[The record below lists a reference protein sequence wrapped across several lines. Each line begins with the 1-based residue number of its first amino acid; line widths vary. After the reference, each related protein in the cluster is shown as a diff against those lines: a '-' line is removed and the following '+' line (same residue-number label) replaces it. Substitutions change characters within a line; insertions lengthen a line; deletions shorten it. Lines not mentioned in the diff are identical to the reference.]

1 MSHFCAVPDMVV
13 VMDVSSPATPTR
25 RRDVARHR
33 DQLIAAATEEF
44 ARNPEA
50 SMADIARVAE
60 LTRATVYRHFPNR
73 EALEEAIRVEAL
85 ARASRALE
93 ESRLDEGTAL
103 EVLQRVIHAL
113 GTHGM
118 SLRFMLQQGPDS
130 DPRFLAQ
137 RAQVLAPLVDVVRR
151 GQREGLL
158 DEDLAPEWIVT
169 AMASL
174 LVAAVRDAASPEAAV
189 DELVYATLMFG
200 VAAGAR

>member
-1 MSHFCAVPDMVV
+1 MSHFRVIRDMVV
-13 VMDVSSPATPTR
+13 VMDVSSPATPAR

-33 DQLIAAATEEF
+33 DMLIAAATEEF
-44 ARNPEA
+44 SRNPEA

-73 EALEEAIRVEAL
+73 EALESAIRVEAL

-113 GTHGM
+113 GAQGM
-118 SLRFMLQQGPDS
+118 GLRFMLLQAPDS

-137 RAQVLAPLVDVVRR
+137 RAHVLGPLVDVVRR

-158 DEDLAPEWIVT
+158 DRELAPEWIVT

-174 LVAAVRDAASPEAAV
+174 LVAAVRDAPSPDAAV
-189 DELVYATLMFG
+189 GESVHRTLMFG
-200 VAAGAR
+200 IATTRD

>member
-1 MSHFCAVPDMVV
+1 
-13 VMDVSSPATPTR
+13 MDDTPSAPPPR

-33 DQLIAAATEEF
+33 GMLIAAATEEF

-73 EALEEAIRVEAL
+73 EALEAAIRSEAL
-85 ARASRALE
+85 ARASRALD

-103 EVLQRVIHAL
+103 EVLQRVIRAL
-113 GTHGM
+113 SAQGM
-118 SLRFMLQQGPDS
+118 GLRFMLLQAPDA

-151 GQREGLL
+151 GQREGHLR
-158 DEDLAPEWIVT
+158 ENLAPEWIVT

-174 LVAAVRDAASPEAAV
+174 LVAAVRDAASPDSAV
-189 DELVYATLMFG
+189 GELVRRTLMSG
-200 VAAGAR
+200 VATDAS